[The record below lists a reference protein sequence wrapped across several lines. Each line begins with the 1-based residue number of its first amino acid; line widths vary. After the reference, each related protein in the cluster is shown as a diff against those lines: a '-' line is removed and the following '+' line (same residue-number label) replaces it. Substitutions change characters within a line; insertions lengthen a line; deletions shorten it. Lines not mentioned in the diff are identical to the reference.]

1 MTCFSKNI
9 RIYLPGSLSHVV
21 HHAAPGYGSLPKP
34 CSVCEE
40 DLNLYSDM
48 APGTNVPAEDI
59 GDSNYLDTDDPE
71 TSSGSSFEE
80 SGSNYD
86 SEHSNVS

>member
-9 RIYLPGSLSHVV
+9 QIYLPGSLSHVV
-21 HHAAPGYGSLPKP
+21 LHAAPGYGPLPKP

-59 GDSNYLDTDDPE
+59 GDSNFFDIDDPE